1 MLKKIFIV
9 VVAVIAILLVVG
21 VFLPSSAH
29 IERSITVSAPPA
41 TVFTLVDGYSRFN
54 EWSPWAEIDPET
66 LYSYNGPISG
76 TGAKMSWTSSNP
88 KVGTGSQQIVAS
100 EPYRRVETLIDF
112 GSQGTA
118 QAYFDLEPEGSG
130 TRVTWGFDT
139 RFGWNLLG
147 RYFGLVFDRMIGA
160 DYDKGLEKLKVLAE
174 SLPTADWSTLDIER
188 VEVAPET
195 LACVSGASSSVDD
208 AIAATLASAY
218 GQLGTFISRNRLALS
233 GPPLAI
239 TTSWNES
246 SWTYDACIP
255 IDRMP
260 SRPPATGEAVQV
272 RRSYAGPALHVRHV
286 GPYAGLK
293 ETWSKLEAYVTVRQ
307 VEAGGHPWESFVSDP
322 GSTPES
328 ELVTEIFWPLGK

>member
-1 MLKKIFIV
+1 MLKKIFIIL
-9 VVAVIAILLVVG
+9 VAVIAILVVVG

-29 IERSITVSAPPA
+29 IERSITINAPPA

-66 LYSYNGPISG
+66 VYSYDGPTAG

-88 KVGTGSQQIVAS
+88 NVGTGSQQIVAS

-112 GSQGTA
+112 GAQGTA

-139 RFGWNLLG
+139 RFGWNLFG
-147 RYFGLVFDRMIGA
+147 RYLGLFFDRMIGP
-160 DYDKGLEKLKVLAE
+160 DYDKGLAKLKVLAE
-174 SLPTADWSTLDIER
+174 SLPTADWTALDVER
-188 VEVAPET
+188 VDVVQVP
-195 LACVSGASSSVDD
+195 LACVSGSSSTDD
-208 AIAATLASAY
+208 KAIAAALGSAY
-218 GQLGTFISRNRLALS
+218 GQLGTFISRNRLNPS

-260 SRPPATGEAVQV
+260 SRLPATGDPVQV
-272 RRSYAGPALHVRHV
+272 RLSYTGPALHVRHV
-286 GPYAGLK
+286 GPYSGL
-293 ETWSKLEAYVTVRQ
+293 EDTWSKLEAYVTVRQ
-307 VEAGGHPWESFVSDP
+307 VEVGGHPWETFVSDP

-328 ELVTEIFWPLGK
+328 DLVTEIFWPLAK